1 MRLSP
6 EMEAHLAYWDR
17 AKQEAEKLEGE
28 ARIERAR
35 ATGEPLRERYPNRA
49 AYRRALS
56 KWRRGQ

>member
-1 MRLSP
+1 MRLPP
-6 EMEAHLAYWDR
+6 EMQANIDAMHR

-28 ARIERAR
+28 ARIEKAR
-35 ATGEPLRERYPNRA
+35 ITGEPLRERYPNRA